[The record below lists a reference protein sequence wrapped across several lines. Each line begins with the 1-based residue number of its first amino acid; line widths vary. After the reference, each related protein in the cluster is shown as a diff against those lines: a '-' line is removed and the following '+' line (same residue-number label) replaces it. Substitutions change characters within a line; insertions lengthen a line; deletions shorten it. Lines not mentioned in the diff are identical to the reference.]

1 MTSNIDIY
9 QTANELIKQHG
20 DDAPIHA
27 AMWAVELFDAGLENR
42 KGPSGLVRIS
52 AGSWLITTTF

>member
-1 MTSNIDIY
+1 MNSDLDIY

-27 AMWAVELFDAGLENR
+27 DIPAHFAMLIC
-42 KGPSGLVRIS
+42 GPAREPATI
-52 AGSWLITTTF
+52 GSKS